1 MTNDFFQEC
10 KVRLDMETL
19 IRFTL
24 TVRKGYRTV
33 AYHNWG
39 HAFAVAHSMCVI
51 MKMAS
56 EVFTWEEKIAL
67 YLASI
72 LHDIDHRGY
81 NNAFMIKNK
90 SPLSHLYSTST
101 LERHH
106 FKQGVFILET
116 DGHNV
121 LNALSTKQY
130 KYTLELM
137 EDAIL
142 ATDLML
148 FFDNRA
154 KLDDIIKNGKFSWSI
169 PDHKRLVRRLLMTA
183 CDLCTSAKPW
193 YIHIT
198 SVKKVFEEFYLQGDE
213 EKLMGLTPV
222 PMMDRAR
229 MSELPE
235 NQVSFLKGIVKPC
248 YSTLISVLPMME
260 SIMATIDLN
269 LTSWENRIIQK
280 QMQPLSPGGLQVPD
294 GTDLRESASFFDY

>member
-1 MTNDFFQEC
+1 
-10 KVRLDMETL
+10 
-19 IRFTL
+19 
-24 TVRKGYRTV
+24 
-33 AYHNWG
+33 
-39 HAFAVAHSMCVI
+39 
-51 MKMAS
+51 
-56 EVFTWEEKIAL
+56 
-67 YLASI
+67 
-72 LHDIDHRGY
+72 
-81 NNAFMIKNK
+81 MIKNK

-130 KYTLELM
+130 KYTLELI

-148 FFDNRA
+148 FFDNRV
-154 KLDDIIKNGKFSWSI
+154 KLDDIIKDGKFSWSI